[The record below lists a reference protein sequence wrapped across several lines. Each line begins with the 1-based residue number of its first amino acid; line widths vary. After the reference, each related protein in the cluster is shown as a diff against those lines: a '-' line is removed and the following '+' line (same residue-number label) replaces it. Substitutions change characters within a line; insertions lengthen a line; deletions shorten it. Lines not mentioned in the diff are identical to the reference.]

1 MTQESNLTEAKTFFP
16 SDSEPEMDT
25 EMMTTAANVLASMGE
40 FGQIGIVWFSMGVA
54 LWQLLVI
61 GKSLLTAGRNNTKQN
76 ISRQSLHSY

>member
-1 MTQESNLTEAKTFFP
+1 MTHESNLTEAKTFFP

-61 GKSLLTAGRNNTKQN
+61 GKSLLTAGKEIIQN
-76 ISRQSLHSY
+76 KI